1 MPMRKMRK
9 NFNKRVSHKSNVNKL
24 TKTNLRGGNN
34 GRYVMPQSYFGNGS
48 NGYFPSGSSAL
59 NSSSNQHAVSQ
70 GVLSSNGK
78 FAGPNLY
85 PMPGGERSCSD
96 KRNMKQTNNSN
107 NSRMHGGYNKDD
119 SEDEDEDED
128 DSDSDIDS
136 DDEDE
141 DNSDDEDEDK
151 DNKTRINMNDV
162 GVASDKLSVLDVS
175 KDNMQPATPIKN
187 QPTQPSYNIKG
198 LKLNYIKLAHKS
210 KSKSKTK
217 SIPKHKHN
225 SKALTKRKSLSG
237 HKAKSKA
244 LTKRKSLSGHKAKSK
259 NKLLHKNKNK
269 SNSLTKQ
276 KSHQKY
282 ISSISHK
289 SLQKNKSSLNRKNS
303 NKHKSLLN
311 RKNSNKHKSLTKH
324 KSL

>member
-9 NFNKRVSHKSNVNKL
+9 NFNKRASHKSNVNKL
-24 TKTNLRGGNN
+24 TKTNLQRGGNN

-70 GVLSSNGK
+70 GVLSSTGK

-119 SEDEDEDED
+119 SEDED
-128 DSDSDIDS
+128 DSDSDSDS
-136 DDEDE
+136 DDEDEDEDE
-141 DNSDDEDEDK
+141 DNSDDEDEDE

-162 GVASDKLSVLDVS
+162 RVASDKLSVLDVS
-175 KDNMQPATPIKN
+175 KDNMQPATPMKN

-198 LKLNYIKLAHKS
+198 HKLNYIKLAHKS
-210 KSKSKTK
+210 KSKSKYR
-217 SIPKHKHN
+217 PKHKPN

-237 HKAKSKA
+237 HKS
-244 LTKRKSLSGHKAKSK
+244 KSK

-269 SNSLTKQ
+269 YNSLTKQ

-289 SLQKNKSSLNRKNS
+289 SLQKHKSSLNRKNS